1 MRNALPIARREIIAY
16 FYSPIAYNVLA
27 VFLFISGIFFSAG
40 LGEGQANL
48 RGIFYNMGI
57 VLLFLS
63 PTITMRLMSEE
74 MKMGTIEPLMTAPVT
89 DLEVVV
95 GKFVSGLGFYIFLLL
110 PTLAYPLMISRV
122 GELEWGAIWS
132 AYLGLVL
139 IGAVY
144 ISVGLLISALTKDQ
158 VVAAVTGFDVLL
170 ALWLLDI
177 ITKRGTDW
185 LSDSVRYVTLFYHF
199 DTFVKGLVDTR
210 DIIFYLSLTVFVLFL
225 CVRVVEA
232 RKWR

>member
-1 MRNALPIARREIIAY
+1 MRNIIPIARREIIAY
-16 FYSPIAYNVLA
+16 FCSPIAYNVLA
-27 VFLFISGIFFSAG
+27 VFLFISGIFFTAG
-40 LGEGQANL
+40 LQEGQANL

-63 PTITMRLMSEE
+63 PTITMRLMAEE
-74 MKMGTIEPLMTAPVT
+74 MKMGTIESLLTAPVT
-89 DLEVVV
+89 DTEVIV
-95 GKFVSGLGFYIFLLL
+95 GKFLSGMGFYVFLLL
-110 PTLAYPLMISRV
+110 PTLAYPLMISRI
-122 GELEWGAIWS
+122 GQLEWGAIWS

-139 IGAVY
+139 IGCVY
-144 ISVGLLISALTKDQ
+144 ISIGLLISCLTKDQ
-158 VVAAVTGFDVLL
+158 VIAAVAGFDVLL

-185 LSDSVRYVTLFYHF
+185 FSESIRYLTLFYHF

-225 CVRVVEA
+225 SVRVLEA

>member
-1 MRNALPIARREIIAY
+1 MRNVLPITRRELIAY
-16 FYSPIAYNVLA
+16 FFSPIAYNVLA
-27 VFLFISGIFFSAG
+27 VFLFISGIFFSAS
-40 LGEGQANL
+40 LQEGQANL

-74 MKMGTIEPLMTAPVT
+74 MKMGTIESLMTAPVT
-89 DLEVVV
+89 DTEVIV
-95 GKFVSGLGFYIFLLL
+95 GKFLSGIGFYVFLLL
-110 PTLAYPLMISRV
+110 PTLAYPLMISRI
-122 GELEWGAIWS
+122 GQLEWGAIWS

-139 IGAVY
+139 IGCVY
-144 ISVGLLISALTKDQ
+144 ISVGLLISCFTKDQ
-158 VVAAVTGFDVLL
+158 VIAAVAGFDVLL

-177 ITKRGTDW
+177 ITKRSTDR
-185 LSDSVRYVTLFYHF
+185 LSESVRYVTLFYHF

-210 DIIFYLSLTVFVLFL
+210 DIIFFLSLTVFCLFL
-225 CVRVVEA
+225 AVRVLEA

>member
-1 MRNALPIARREIIAY
+1 MRNVLPIARRELIAY

-27 VFLFISGIFFSAG
+27 VFLFICGIFFSAG
-40 LGEGQANL
+40 MGEGQANM

-63 PTITMRLMSEE
+63 PVLTMRLMAEE
-74 MKMGTIEPLMTAPVT
+74 MKMGTIEPLMTAPVR
-89 DLEVVV
+89 DLEVVL
-95 GKFVSGLGFYIFLLL
+95 GKFVSGMGFYIFLLL
-110 PTLAYPLMISRV
+110 PTLAYPIMISKI
-122 GELEWGAIWS
+122 GQLEWGAIWS

-139 IGAVY
+139 IGCVY
-144 ISVGLLISALTKDQ
+144 VSIGLLISSLTKDQ
-158 VVAAVTGFDVLL
+158 VIAAVAGFDVLL

-185 LSDSVRYVTLFYHF
+185 LSESIRYVTLFYHF
-199 DTFVKGLVDTR
+199 DTFVKGLVDSR
-210 DIIFYLSLTVFVLFL
+210 DIIFYLSLTAFVLFL
-225 CVRVVEA
+225 CVRALEA